1 MKTILYVYHASNIGG
16 GSYAMLNVIKA
27 LDRSKYRPVVLL
39 KKNGPLV
46 DELKSIGV
54 DVYFIPYINTVPY
67 NRNVFTL
74 HNTKRIINIYRS
86 FNDFK
91 KLLKKINPDI
101 VYLNTMMLHP
111 YLKVIKKCG
120 IKSIIHI
127 REHWPEGEHTI
138 QRNYAIRN
146 IRKYA
151 DQIVAINSY
160 SASMVADE
168 THHPTIVYDWIDMHS
183 RFKEIP
189 YSAIFNEDC
198 ADKKV
203 YLCTGGF
210 DANKGTL
217 EIIRAFTEVIDDKD
231 ARLLVLGTKPK
242 QKATRYSELIVKAIE
257 QDDRIRLFP
266 STYFVTHLYQQAYCV
281 LSYFTIPHAN
291 LALAENIILQTPVI
305 AARNEESIEYS
316 CGGKLAIL
324 FEANNLNDFKD
335 KLGRTDKNRE
345 LLKKELAKKS
355 IEIETLFSPER
366 NINALN
372 EVYNRIIQQE
382 NTNNK

>member
-27 LDRSKYRPVVLL
+27 LDRSAYRPVVLL

-54 DVYFIPYINTVPY
+54 EVHFLPTINTVPY
-67 NRNVFTL
+67 NRSIFTL
-74 HNTKRIINIYRS
+74 HNVKRIINIYRS
-86 FNDFK
+86 FNNFT

-111 YLKVIKKCG
+111 YLKVIKQCG

-127 REHWPEGEHTI
+127 REHWPEGEHII
-138 QRNYAIRN
+138 QRGYAIRN

-168 THHPTIVYDWIDMHS
+168 THRPTIVYDWIDMRS
-183 RFKEIP
+183 RFKETP

-198 ADKKV
+198 SDKKV
-203 YLCTGGF
+203 YLCTSGF

-242 QKATRYSELIVKAIE
+242 QKATTYSEQIVKAIE
-257 QDDRIRLFP
+257 QDNRIKLFP

-305 AARNEESIEYS
+305 AACNEESIEYS
-316 CGGKLAIL
+316 GDGELALL
-324 FEANNLNDFKD
+324 FEANNFNEFKEKLYIID
-335 KLGRTDKNRE
+335 KE
-345 LLKKELAKKS
+345 IEPLKKRLSTMA

-366 NINALN
+366 NINVLS
-372 EVYNRIIQQE
+372 EVYNRL
-382 NTNNK
+382 N

>member
-1 MKTILYVYHASNIGG
+1 MTTILYVYHASNIGG

-27 LDRSKYRPVVLL
+27 LDRSAYRPVVLL
-39 KKNGPLV
+39 KRNGPLA

-54 DVYFIPYINTVPY
+54 EVHFLPTINTVPY
-67 NRNVFTL
+67 NRSIFTL
-74 HNTKRIINIYRS
+74 HNIKRIVNICRS
-86 FNDFK
+86 FGKFAS
-91 KLLKKINPDI
+91 LLKKIKPHI

-111 YLKVIKKCG
+111 YLRVIKKSG

-127 REHWPEGEHTI
+127 REHWPEGEHTM
-138 QRNYAIRN
+138 QRNYAIKN

-183 RFKEIP
+183 RFKETP

-198 ADKKV
+198 SEKKI

-217 EIIRAFTEVIDDKD
+217 EIIRAFTEVVDDKD

-242 QKATRYSELIVKAIE
+242 QKATNYMEQIVKAIE
-257 QDDRIRLFP
+257 QDNRIRLLP

-291 LALAENIILQTPVI
+291 LALAENIILKTPVI

-316 CGGKLAIL
+316 SGGELAIL
-324 FEANNLNDFKD
+324 FEANNIEAFKREL
-335 KLGRTDKNRE
+335 KEFNKNRE
-345 LLKKELAKKS
+345 TLKNK
-355 IEIETLFSPER
+355 
-366 NINALN
+366 LN
-372 EVYNRIIQQE
+372 ERYDIIAKMFNPQINIEKLNKVYKNS
-382 NTNNK
+382 

>member
-1 MKTILYVYHASNIGG
+1 MTTILYVYHASNIGG

-27 LDRSKYRPVVLL
+27 LDRSAYRPIVLL

-54 DVYFIPYINTVPY
+54 DVHFIPTINTVPY
-67 NRNVFTL
+67 NRSIFTL

-86 FNDFK
+86 FYDFK

-111 YLKVIKKCG
+111 YLKVIKNCG

-138 QRNYAIRN
+138 QRGYAIRN

-168 THHPTIVYDWIDMHS
+168 THHPTIVYDWIDMYA
-183 RFKEIP
+183 RFKEIS
-189 YSAIFNEDC
+189 YSTIFKEDC
-198 ADKKV
+198 SDKKI

-217 EIIRAFTEVIDDKD
+217 EIIRAFTEVVDDRD

-242 QKATRYSELIVKAIE
+242 QKATTYTEQIVKAIE
-257 QDDRIRLFP
+257 QDYRIRLFP

-291 LALAENIILQTPVI
+291 LALAENIILQTQVI

-316 CGGKLAIL
+316 HNGELAIL
-324 FEANNLNDFKD
+324 FEANNIEAFKRELKEFD
-335 KLGRTDKNRE
+335 NNRE
-345 LLKKELAKKS
+345 ALKC
-355 IEIETLFSPER
+355 R
-366 NINALN
+366 LN
-372 EVYNRIIQQE
+372 EKSHIIARMFNPQINIEKLNKVYKNS
-382 NTNNK
+382 